1 MSEEKL
7 TKDKTHS
14 IPWKIIINII
24 TMLALLAL
32 IYGVRKEIANTLDNL
47 KNLEIWALALMLPAQ
62 ILNYHSYAELY
73 QSLFKILHHRVRY
86 VKLLVLSLE
95 LNFVN
100 NVFPSGG
107 VTGISY
113 FGVRMKSLGVSP
125 GKSTLVQMIR
135 YILLFVSFQ
144 ILLFV
149 GLIIL
154 AIGGQASNF
163 AILVAGSLATLLFVG
178 TLGAMFIVGS
188 KKRINSF
195 FTYITRFVNRLIRVV
210 RPKHPETI
218 NIEKVQNL
226 FSELHENYLELRQK
240 PRVLIGPLVHALM
253 ANIAEIL
260 TIYVVYIA
268 FGEWV
273 NPGAVIIAYAIAN
286 FAGLISVLPGG
297 VGIYEALMTA
307 VLASAGVPA
316 GVSIPIT
323 ITYRIINMTLQLPPG
338 YYFYHRALRE
348 QSQET

>member
-1 MSEEKL
+1 MTEK
-7 TKDKTHS
+7 KDTAKKGF
-14 IPWKIIINII
+14 PWKLVINLVTIA
-24 TMLALLAL
+24 ALCLL
-32 IYGVRKEIANTLDNL
+32 IYGVRDEILNTLQNL
-47 KNLEIWALALMLPAQ
+47 KNLEVWALLLIIPAQ

-73 QSLFKILHHRVRY
+73 QSLFKILHHHVRY
-86 VKLLVLSLE
+86 MNLFKLQLE

-100 NVFPSGG
+100 NIFPSGG

-113 FGVRMKSLGVSP
+113 FGLRMKKYGVSP

-135 YILLFVSFQ
+135 YVLLFVSFQ
-144 ILLFV
+144 VLLFV
-149 GLIIL
+149 GLIVL

-188 KKRINSF
+188 KKRINGF
-195 FTYITRFVNRLIRVV
+195 FTYITRVINRLIKIV

-218 NIEKVQNL
+218 SIQKVQDL
-226 FSELHENYLELRQK
+226 FTELHENYVELRQNPK
-240 PRVLIGPLVHALM
+240 VLRRPLVHALM
-253 ANIAEIL
+253 ANVAEIL

-323 ITYRIINMTLQLPPG
+323 ITYRVLNMAIQLPPG
-338 YYFYHRALRE
+338 YFFYHRALRE
-348 QSQET
+348 QTES

>member
-1 MSEEKL
+1 MAEQKR
-7 TKDKTHS
+7 S
-14 IPWKIIINII
+14 IPWKLIVNIV
-24 TMLALLAL
+24 TLVALAAL
-32 IYGVRKEIANTLDNL
+32 IYGVREEIIDTLDNL
-47 KNLEIWALALMLPAQ
+47 KNLEVWALLLIVPAQ

-73 QSLFKILHHRVRY
+73 QSLFKILGERVRY
-86 VKLLVLSLE
+86 KKMLILTLE

-113 FGVRMKSLGVSP
+113 FGVRMKNQGVSP

-144 ILLFV
+144 VLLAV
-149 GLIIL
+149 GLVIL
-154 AIGGQASNF
+154 AIGGNANSF

-188 KKRINSF
+188 KKRINGF
-195 FTYITRFVNRLIRVV
+195 FTYITRVVNRIIKVV
-210 RPKHPETI
+210 RPSHPETI
-218 NIEKVQNL
+218 NIVKVQNL
-226 FSELHENYLELRQK
+226 FTELHENYMELRKQPK
-240 PRVLIGPLVHALM
+240 VLRGPLFHALM
-253 ANIAEIL
+253 ANVAEVL

-323 ITYRIINMTLQLPPG
+323 ITYRVLNMALQLPPG
-338 YYFYHRALRE
+338 YFFYHRALRE
-348 QSQET
+348 QAAASGSTG

>member
-1 MSEEKL
+1 MAE
-7 TKDKTHS
+7 DKKRS
-14 IPWKIIINII
+14 FPWKMVVNLV
-24 TMLALLAL
+24 TLLAL
-32 IYGVRKEIANTLDNL
+32 GVLIYSVREEIADTLNNL
-47 KNLEIWALALMLPAQ
+47 KNLKPWALLLIVPAQ
-62 ILNYHSYAELY
+62 VLNYHSYAELY
-73 QSLFKILHHRVRY
+73 QSLFRILGHRVRY
-86 VKLLVLSLE
+86 FKMLVLTLE

-107 VTGISY
+107 VTGVSY
-113 FGVRMKSLGVSP
+113 FGVRMKTLGVSP

-135 YILLFVSFQ
+135 YVLVFVSFQ
-144 ILLFV
+144 VLLAV
-149 GLIIL
+149 GLVIL
-154 AIGGQASNF
+154 AIGGDANSF

-188 KKRINSF
+188 KRRINGF
-195 FTYITRFVNRLIRVV
+195 FTFITRFLNRLIKVV

-218 NIEKVQNL
+218 NIEKVEKL
-226 FSELHENYLELRQK
+226 FTELHEDYMELK
-240 PRVLIGPLVHALM
+240 KSPKVLRGPLVQALM
-253 ANIAEIL
+253 ANIAEVL

-323 ITYRIINMTLQLPPG
+323 LTYRVLNMALQLPPG
-338 YYFYHRALRE
+338 YYFYHKALRQQAS
-348 QSQET
+348 QSP

>member
-1 MSEEKL
+1 MPEEK
-7 TKDKTHS
+7 KRS
-14 IPWKIIINII
+14 IPWKLIINIV
-24 TMLALLAL
+24 TLVALAAL
-32 IYGVRKEIANTLDNL
+32 IYGVREEISNTVQNL
-47 KNLEIWALALMLPAQ
+47 KNLEVWALLLIIPAQ

-73 QSLFKILHHRVRY
+73 VSLFKILGHRVRY
-86 VKLLVLSLE
+86 LKMFRLTLE

-113 FGVRMKSLGVSP
+113 FGVRMRSFGVSP

-135 YILLFVSFQ
+135 YVLLFVSFQ

-163 AILVAGSLATLLFVG
+163 AILIAGSLATLLFVG

-188 KKRINSF
+188 KRRINGF
-195 FTYITRFVNRLIRVV
+195 FTYITRLINRLIKVV

-218 NIEKVQNL
+218 NIQKVENL
-226 FSELHENYLELRQK
+226 FTELHENYLELRQK
-240 PRVLIGPLVHALM
+240 PKVLRGPLVHALM
-253 ANIAEIL
+253 ANIAEVL

-268 FGEWV
+268 FGQWV
-273 NPGAVIIAYAIAN
+273 NPGAIIIAYAIAN

-323 ITYRIINMTLQLPPG
+323 LTYRILNMTLQLPPG
-338 YYFYHRALRE
+338 YFFYHKALRE
-348 QSQET
+348 QSSES

>member
-1 MSEEKL
+1 MPVEKTPAD
-7 TKDKTHS
+7 TKRS
-14 IPWKIIINII
+14 IPWKMIVNII
-24 TMLALLAL
+24 TLVALVAL
-32 IYGVRKEIANTLDNL
+32 IYGVREEIANTLNNLQNL
-47 KNLEIWALALMLPAQ
+47 KLWALVLMIPAQ

-86 VKLLVLSLE
+86 LKMFILSLE

-113 FGVRMKSLGVSP
+113 FGVRMKSFGVSP

-135 YILLFVSFQ
+135 YVLLFVSFQ

-154 AIGGQASNF
+154 AIGGDASNF
-163 AILVAGSLATLLFVG
+163 AILIAGSLATLLFVG

-188 KKRINSF
+188 KKRINGF
-195 FTYITRFVNRLIRVV
+195 FTYITRFINRIIRVA
-210 RPKHPETI
+210 RPGHPETI
-218 NIEKVQNL
+218 SIQTVESL
-226 FSELHENYLELRQK
+226 FTELHENYVELRQK
-240 PRVLIGPLVHALM
+240 PRVLLGPLVHALM
-253 ANIAEIL
+253 ANVAEIL
-260 TIYVVYIA
+260 TIYVVYVA
-268 FGEWV
+268 FGQFV

-323 ITYRIINMTLQLPPG
+323 ITYRILNMTLQLPPG
-338 YYFYHRALRE
+338 YYFYHKALR
-348 QSQET
+348 QPAKS

>member
-1 MSEEKL
+1 MAETAN
-7 TKDKTHS
+7 TKTSKGF
-14 IPWKIIINII
+14 PWKLVINLVTFI
-24 TMLALLAL
+24 ALGAL
-32 IYGVRKEIANTLDNL
+32 IYGVRKEILETLDNL
-47 KNLEIWALALMLPAQ
+47 KNLEVWALLLIIPAQ

-73 QSLFKILHHRVRY
+73 QSLFRILGARVRY
-86 VKLLVLSLE
+86 LKMFRLSLE

-113 FGVRMKSLGVSP
+113 FGVRMKSMGVSP

-135 YILLFVSFQ
+135 YILVFVSFQ
-144 ILLFV
+144 MLLAV
-149 GLIIL
+149 GLIVL
-154 AIGGQASNF
+154 AIGGQANSF

-188 KKRINSF
+188 KRRINGF
-195 FTYITRFVNRLIRVV
+195 FTYITRVVNRVIKVV

-218 NIEKVQNL
+218 NIAKVQGL
-226 FSELHENYLELRQK
+226 FTELHENYMELRKQPK
-240 PRVLIGPLVHALM
+240 VLRRPLVHALM
-253 ANIAEIL
+253 ANVAEVL

-323 ITYRIINMTLQLPPG
+323 ITYRVLNMTLQLPPG
-338 YYFYHRALRE
+338 YYFYHKALRE
-348 QSQET
+348 QTSES

>member
-1 MSEEKL
+1 MAE
-7 TKDKTHS
+7 DKKRS
-14 IPWKIIINII
+14 FPWKMVVNLV
-24 TMLALLAL
+24 TLLAL
-32 IYGVRKEIANTLDNL
+32 GVLIYSVREEIADTLNNL
-47 KNLEIWALALMLPAQ
+47 KNLKPWALLLIVPAQ
-62 ILNYHSYAELY
+62 VLNYHSYAELY
-73 QSLFKILHHRVRY
+73 QSLFRILGHRVRY
-86 VKLLVLSLE
+86 FKMLVLSLE

-107 VTGISY
+107 VTGVSY
-113 FGVRMKSLGVSP
+113 FGVRMKTLGVSP

-135 YILLFVSFQ
+135 YVLVFVSFQ
-144 ILLFV
+144 VLLAV
-149 GLIIL
+149 GLVIL
-154 AIGGQASNF
+154 AIGGDANSF

-188 KKRINSF
+188 KRRINGF
-195 FTYITRFVNRLIRVV
+195 FTFITRFLNRLIKVV

-218 NIEKVQNL
+218 NIEKVEKL
-226 FSELHENYLELRQK
+226 FTELHEDYMELK
-240 PRVLIGPLVHALM
+240 KSPKVLRGPLVHALM
-253 ANIAEIL
+253 ANIAEVL

-323 ITYRIINMTLQLPPG
+323 LTYRVLNMALQLPPG
-338 YYFYHRALRE
+338 YYFYHKALRE
-348 QSQET
+348 QAAQTS

>member
-1 MSEEKL
+1 MPDEK
-7 TKDKTHS
+7 KRH
-14 IPWKIIINII
+14 IPWKLIINII
-24 TMLALLAL
+24 TLVALAAL
-32 IYGVRKEIANTLDNL
+32 IYGVRDEIVNTVQNL
-47 KNLEIWALALMLPAQ
+47 KNLEVWALLLIVPAQ

-73 QSLFKILHHRVRY
+73 QSLFKILHHNVRY
-86 VKLLVLSLE
+86 LKMFVLTLE

-113 FGVRMKSLGVSP
+113 FGLRMKTVGVSP

-135 YILLFVSFQ
+135 YVLVFVSFQ
-144 ILLFV
+144 ILLFA

-154 AIGGQASNF
+154 AIGGNANSF
-163 AILVAGSLATLLFVG
+163 MILVAGSLATLLFVG

-188 KKRINSF
+188 KRRINGF
-195 FTYITRFVNRLIRVV
+195 FTYLTRVANRIIRVV

-218 NIEKVQNL
+218 NIAKVQKL
-226 FSELHENYLELRQK
+226 FGELHDNYVELRKQ
-240 PRVLIGPLVHALM
+240 PRVLRGPLVHALM
-253 ANIAEIL
+253 ANIAEVL

-268 FGEWV
+268 FGQWV

-323 ITYRIINMTLQLPPG
+323 LTYRVLNMSLQLPPG
-338 YYFYHRALRE
+338 YYFYHKALRE
-348 QSQET
+348 QTNAP